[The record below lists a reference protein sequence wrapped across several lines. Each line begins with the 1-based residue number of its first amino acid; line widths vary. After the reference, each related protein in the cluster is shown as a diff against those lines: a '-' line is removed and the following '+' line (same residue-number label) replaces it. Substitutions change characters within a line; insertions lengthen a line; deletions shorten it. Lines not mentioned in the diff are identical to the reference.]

1 MAGGGMLWSGRV
13 AVAARRGV
21 AAMAALALA
30 APAVVAGAQEERP
43 AEEQP
48 GEERPFD
55 LRFLGPFRTR
65 DLTPTSLLRL
75 DLPPAHGVRGPAGA
89 WAVEVGY
96 SHANTFVMSDTVR
109 QYLTQRDRRAPL
121 DEADVE
127 ALFARDGDV
136 FYFDAEVG
144 WIALTAHYGLTER
157 WQLYATLPV
166 QYYRGGLFD
175 NAVEGFHEMFGFSTA
190 SRDLVSRHDVQVV
203 QRVGEDRFVLLAP
216 PEQLG
221 IGDPVLG
228 GRFHLLDRGRWH
240 VVGEAAL
247 KVPLGEVDD
256 YFSSGHADVGVQLSV
271 QRELE
276 RNALYLSTSWI
287 HVGGSDFFPHLD
299 PGGIPTVS
307 FAWEHLLSPR
317 TSTVVQLTGS
327 GSSFPA
333 TEVSELAENKYLV
346 SVGFR
351 RRNGH
356 RVWSV
361 ALTENVA
368 NFNNSPD
375 IGLHVGYALVMEGP
389 RPRLF
394 LGERPGPG

>member
-1 MAGGGMLWSGRV
+1 MAVVGRRWAAVLAVLSLWAPG
-13 AVAARRGV
+13 AVAR
-21 AAMAALALA
+21 
-30 APAVVAGAQEERP
+30 AQEERP
-43 AEEQP
+43 
-48 GEERPFD
+48 GEEPID

-89 WAVEVGY
+89 WAVEIGY
-96 SHANTFVMSDTVR
+96 SHANTFVMSETVR
-109 QYLTQRDRRAPL
+109 QYLAQRDRRAPL
-121 DEADVE
+121 DQGDVD

-144 WIALTAHYGLTER
+144 WVAFTAHYGLTER
-157 WQLYATLPV
+157 WQVYATLPV

-175 NAVEGFHEMFGFSTA
+175 NAVEGFHETFGFSTA
-190 SRDLVSRHDVQVV
+190 NRDLVARHNVQVV
-203 QRVGEDRFVLLAP
+203 QRVGEDRFVLLSP
-216 PEQLG
+216 PEQVG
-221 IGDPVLG
+221 IGDPILG
-228 GRFHLLDRGRWH
+228 GRFHLYEGERWH
-240 VVGEAAL
+240 VVGELAL
-247 KVPLGEVDD
+247 KVPLGRVED
-256 YFSSGHADVGVQLSV
+256 YFSSGHADLGAQLSV

-276 RNALYLSTSWI
+276 ENALYLSTSWI

-299 PGGIPTVS
+299 PGGVPTVS

-317 TSTVVQLTGS
+317 TSTVLQVTGS
-327 GSSFPA
+327 RSAFPA
-333 TEVSELAENKYLV
+333 TEISELAENKYLV
-346 SVGFR
+346 SVGIR

-375 IGLHVGYALVMEGP
+375 IGLHVGCALVMEG
-389 RPRLF
+389 RRRSLF